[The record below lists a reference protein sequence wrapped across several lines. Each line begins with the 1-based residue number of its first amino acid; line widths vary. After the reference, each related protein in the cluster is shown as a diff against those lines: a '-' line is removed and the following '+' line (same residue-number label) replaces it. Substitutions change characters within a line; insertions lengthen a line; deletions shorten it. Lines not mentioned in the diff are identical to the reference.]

1 MAGYRP
7 ELRSAVAEVMRHLPP
22 MLKRSVRAAIRAIA
36 VDPAIG
42 EPLHG
47 ELAGRFKYR
56 VRRYRIVY
64 RVDRARHVVHIV
76 AIGHRRSVYEEL
88 AGFPSQRE

>member
-1 MAGYRP
+1 MALYRADIRSRVA
-7 ELRSAVAEVMRHLPP
+7 EAIRSAHPS
-22 MLKRSVRAAIRAIA
+22 LKKALKAAIRLL
-36 VDPAIG
+36 VQDPSCG

-64 RVDRARHVVHIV
+64 RVDRQTRVVHIIAV
-76 AIGHRRSVYEEL
+76 GHRRSVYEEL
-88 AGFPSQRE
+88 AGRLEEEK